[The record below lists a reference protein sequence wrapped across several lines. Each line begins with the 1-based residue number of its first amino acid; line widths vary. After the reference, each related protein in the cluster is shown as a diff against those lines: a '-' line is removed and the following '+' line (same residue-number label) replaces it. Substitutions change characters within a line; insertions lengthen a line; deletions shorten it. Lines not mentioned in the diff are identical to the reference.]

1 MSTVNVGS
9 ALPAGTNT
17 IGNVKLIDTG
27 GTNQAA
33 IDANNNVHVA
43 IYNAANSMG
52 IDANNNAHVGLWNG
66 TNQAAVDSN
75 GNQAIKG
82 NFTEQS
88 SLSAGSLNADLVA
101 STDVSAYKWWSL
113 HVTGTFTGT
122 LTFQGSN
129 DNSNWTSV
137 EGANLATTS
146 SISTTLL
153 AAGVQNLLY
162 AGMVA
167 FRYLRIRMTAYTS
180 GTATGTLELYTFAPP
195 APIIGAIAAQ
205 SGTWTVQPGNTANT
219 TAWKVDGSAVTQP
232 VSGTVTANAGTN
244 LNTSLIAL
252 ETGGNLA
259 TLAGAV
265 TSAKVQANVSQI
277 NGVAP
282 TMGNGVTGTGVQR
295 VTISSDSTGQVT
307 LATGANTIGA
317 VTQASGPWTSNI
329 TQIGGSTVTLG
340 SKTSANSFPI
350 VIASDQGSM
359 PMTQSGTWTV
369 QPGNTANTTPW
380 LVTSQAGTAG
390 GSTPYHKISAAS
402 TNATNVKAS
411 AGTVYG
417 FEFSNTNS
425 SARYVRFYNSSSA
438 PTVGTTTIVKTV
450 QVPGNTTVIRAYPV
464 GLAFGTGISWSATG
478 AMADAD

>member
-33 IDANNNVHVA
+33 VDANNNVHVA

-66 TNQAAVDSN
+66 TNQAAVDSS
-75 GNQAIKG
+75 GNQSVKG
-82 NFTEQS
+82 GFSEQS

-101 STDVSAYKWWSL
+101 STDVSTYKWWSL

-153 AAGVQNLLY
+153 SAGVQNLLY
-162 AGMVA
+162 AGIVA

-232 VSGTVTANAGTN
+232 VSGTVTATQATGTN
-244 LNTSLIAL
+244 LHVVND
-252 ETGGNLA
+252 
-259 TLAGAV
+259 AGSAV
-265 TSAKVQANVSQI
+265 IGS
-277 NGVAP
+277 
-282 TMGNGVTGTGVQR
+282 
-295 VTISSDSTGQVT
+295 VTIQATSGTALVADQTNSELRVSTYVKTTTAGDTALTLGQATMSASLPVT
-307 LATGANTIGA
+307 LASNQPTQN
-317 VTQASGPWTSNI
+317 VTPQA
-329 TQIGGSTVTLG
+329 
-340 SKTSANSFPI
+340 
-350 VIASDQGSM
+350 
-359 PMTQSGTWTV
+359 
-369 QPGNTANTTPW
+369 TT
-380 LVTSQAGTAG
+380 TG
-390 GSTPYHKISAAS
+390 GSTPSHTMSAAS
-402 TNATNVKAS
+402 TNATSLKAS
-411 AGTVYG
+411 AGLLYG
-417 FEFSNTNS
+417 FCISNANAA
-425 SARYVRFYNSSSA
+425 ARYFKLYNKASA
-438 PTVGTTTIVKTV
+438 PTVGTDTPVTTV
-450 QVPGNTTVIRAYPV
+450 QVPANGTVIRAYPV
-464 GLAFGTGISWSATG
+464 GMTFSTGIAWAATG
-478 AMADAD
+478 LITNADTTAIAANDLSIDIDYL

>member
-33 IDANNNVHVA
+33 VDANNNVHVA

-66 TNQAAVDSN
+66 TNQAAVDSS

-82 NFTEQS
+82 NFAEQS

-101 STDVSAYKWWSL
+101 STDVSNYKWWSL

-153 AAGVQNLLY
+153 SAGIQNLLY
-162 AGMVA
+162 AGIVA

-232 VSGTVTANAGTN
+232 VSGTVTATQATGTN
-244 LNTSLIAL
+244 LHVVND
-252 ETGGNLA
+252 
-259 TLAGAV
+259 AGSAV
-265 TSAKVQANVSQI
+265 IGS
-277 NGVAP
+277 
-282 TMGNGVTGTGVQR
+282 
-295 VTISSDSTGQVT
+295 VTIQATSGTALVADQTNSELRVSTYVKTTTAGDTALTLGQATMSASLPVT
-307 LATGANTIGA
+307 LASNQPTQN
-317 VTQASGPWTSNI
+317 VTPQA
-329 TQIGGSTVTLG
+329 
-340 SKTSANSFPI
+340 
-350 VIASDQGSM
+350 
-359 PMTQSGTWTV
+359 
-369 QPGNTANTTPW
+369 TT
-380 LVTSQAGTAG
+380 TG
-390 GSTPYHKISAAS
+390 GSTPSHTMSAAS
-402 TNATNVKAS
+402 TNATSLKAS
-411 AGTVYG
+411 AGLLYG
-417 FEFSNTNS
+417 FCISNANAA
-425 SARYVRFYNSSSA
+425 ARYFKLYNKASA
-438 PTVGTTTIVKTV
+438 PTVGTDTPVTTI
-450 QVPGNTTVIRAYPV
+450 QVPANGTVIRAYPV
-464 GLAFGTGISWSATG
+464 GMTFSTGIAWAATG
-478 AMADAD
+478 LITNADTTAIAANDLSIDIDYL

>member
-101 STDVSAYKWWSL
+101 STDVSTYKWWSL

-153 AAGVQNLLY
+153 SAVVQNLLY
-162 AGMVA
+162 AGIVA

-205 SGTWTVQPGNTANT
+205 SGTWTVQPGSTANT

-232 VSGTVTANAGTN
+232 VSGTVTATQATGTN
-244 LNTSLIAL
+244 LHVVND
-252 ETGGNLA
+252 
-259 TLAGAV
+259 AGSAV
-265 TSAKVQANVSQI
+265 IGS
-277 NGVAP
+277 
-282 TMGNGVTGTGVQR
+282 
-295 VTISSDSTGQVT
+295 VTIQATSGTALVADQTNSELRVSTYVKTTTAGDTALTLGQATMSASLPVT
-307 LATGANTIGA
+307 LASNQPTQN
-317 VTQASGPWTSNI
+317 VTPQA
-329 TQIGGSTVTLG
+329 
-340 SKTSANSFPI
+340 
-350 VIASDQGSM
+350 
-359 PMTQSGTWTV
+359 
-369 QPGNTANTTPW
+369 TT
-380 LVTSQAGTAG
+380 TG
-390 GSTPYHKISAAS
+390 GSTPSHTMSAAS
-402 TNATNVKAS
+402 TNATSLKAS
-411 AGTVYG
+411 AGLLYG
-417 FEFSNTNS
+417 FCISNANAA
-425 SARYVRFYNSSSA
+425 ARYFKLYNKASA
-438 PTVGTTTIVKTV
+438 PTVGTDTPVTTV
-450 QVPGNTTVIRAYPV
+450 QVPANGTVIRAYPV
-464 GLAFGTGISWSATG
+464 GMTFSTGIAWAATG
-478 AMADAD
+478 LITNADTTAIAANDLSIDIDYL

>member
-232 VSGTVTANAGTN
+232 VSGTVTATQATGTN
-244 LNTSLIAL
+244 LHVVND
-252 ETGGNLA
+252 
-259 TLAGAV
+259 AGSAV
-265 TSAKVQANVSQI
+265 IGS
-277 NGVAP
+277 
-282 TMGNGVTGTGVQR
+282 
-295 VTISSDSTGQVT
+295 VTIQATSGTALVADQTNSELRVSTYVKTTTAGDTALTLGQATMSASLPVT
-307 LATGANTIGA
+307 LASNQPTQN
-317 VTQASGPWTSNI
+317 VTPQAS
-329 TQIGGSTVTLG
+329 
-340 SKTSANSFPI
+340 
-350 VIASDQGSM
+350 
-359 PMTQSGTWTV
+359 
-369 QPGNTANTTPW
+369 TT
-380 LVTSQAGTAG
+380 G
-390 GSTPYHKISAAS
+390 GSTPSHTMSAAS
-402 TNATNVKAS
+402 TNATSLKAS
-411 AGTVYG
+411 AGLLYG
-417 FEFSNTNS
+417 FCISNANAA
-425 SARYVRFYNSSSA
+425 ARYFKLYNKASA
-438 PTVGTTTIVKTV
+438 PTVGTDTPVTTV
-450 QVPGNTTVIRAYPV
+450 QVPANGTVIRAYPV
-464 GLAFGTGISWSATG
+464 GMTFSTGIAWAATG
-478 AMADAD
+478 LITNADTTAIAANDLSIDIDYL